1 MCNPADNMATS
12 SLQYENG
19 QILHIT
25 KAKWC
30 SLNCDILCVFSEG
43 DVP

>member
-1 MCNPADNMATS
+1 MCTTADNIATS
-12 SLQYENG
+12 SLQYENR

-25 KAKWC
+25 KDKGC
-30 SLNCDILCVFSEG
+30 SLNCDILCVLSEG